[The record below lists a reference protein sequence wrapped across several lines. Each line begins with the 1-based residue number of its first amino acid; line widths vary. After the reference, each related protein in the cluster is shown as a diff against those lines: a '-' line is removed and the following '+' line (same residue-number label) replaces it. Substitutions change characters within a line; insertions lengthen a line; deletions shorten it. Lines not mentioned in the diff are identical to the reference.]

1 MTDKMPDKME
11 ASFSILTMSI
21 ASSAVMAM
29 GLAPD
34 PQSGSMAKDKNMAR
48 FNIDLL
54 IMLQEKTKNNLT
66 TDEKSFLESLISD
79 LQIKFVQV

>member
-1 MTDKMPDKME
+1 MPEKME

-34 PQSGSMAKDKNMAR
+34 SQGGPLSKDKNMAR

-54 IMLQEKTKNNLT
+54 VMLQEKTKNNLT
-66 TDEKSFLESLISD
+66 VEEKQFLESLISD
-79 LQIKFVQV
+79 LQIKFVQA

>member
-1 MTDKMPDKME
+1 MPEKME

-29 GLAPD
+29 GLAPET
-34 PQSGSMAKDKNMAR
+34 PGGAISKDKNLAR

-54 IMLQEKTKNNLT
+54 VVLQEKTKNNLT
-66 TDEKSFLESLISD
+66 ADEKKFLENLISD
-79 LQIKFVQV
+79 LQIKFVQT